1 MAPAFLKEMT
11 HWGSL
16 SKSMTLA
23 VCVCV
28 HARTRMEGEEG
39 GIRYEERQESNPKFK
54 MTNAHSC

>member
-28 HARTRMEGEEG
+28 CARMRTCMEGEEG
-39 GIRYEERQESNPKFK
+39 GIHYEERQESNPKF
-54 MTNAHSC
+54 